1 MIIRI
6 SKTKIKIIKGDN
18 LSMELKE
25 FKKLK
30 VGDKVRIVK
39 EKTAEGCGWNRD
51 GLMDKWLGKI
61 MTVREKTFIGT
72 LLMEEDKDEWDGCLS
87 GGFCWS
93 NDMIDSVIKEE
104 TIVIK
109 SDGKTVTAYCGKDK
123 GVAVCSPDDEFDLY
137 TGAKLAL
144 DRLFGKEE
152 KSEKEKKSGLEPID
166 ISGSGVL
173 YFKDMDTG
181 EWKKLS
187 DVKEVK
193 TVKEI
198 KRPATVGEWIKI
210 TDDQKSHGHYKKGDI
225 LQVYDRYDGISFN
238 GVFCNL
244 NIKVER
250 KKPFEL
256 GYISR
261 AGNLVIW
268 DYEYVVL
275 EGYEPPKEEPK
286 PEVKEVKRPATV
298 GEWIKIVKPI
308 LNCGMYKKDDIL
320 KVVRLGDYNLTNGGV
335 YCDRTYI
342 IIAGDEYVV
351 LEGYQPE

>member
-1 MIIRI
+1 
-6 SKTKIKIIKGDN
+6 
-18 LSMELKE
+18 MELKE

-39 EKTAEGCGWNRD
+39 VKNCWGWNGS

-61 MTVREKTFIGT
+61 MTVRSIDTMFDSV
-72 LLMEEDKDEWDGCLS
+72 LMEEDKKEGYSMGWHW
-87 GGFCWS
+87 FPE
-93 NDMIDSVIKEE
+93 MIEEKVEKIKD

-152 KSEKEKKSGLEPID
+152 KKSGLEPID
-166 ISGSGVL
+166 IIGSGFF
-173 YFKDMDTG
+173 YFIKDNI
-181 EWKKLS
+181 
-187 DVKEVK
+187 KEVK
-193 TVKEI
+193 IIKEV
-198 KRPATVGEWIKI
+198 KRPAKVGEWIKI

-244 NIKVER
+244 KIKVER

-261 AGNLVIW
+261 DGNLVIW

-275 EGYEPPKEEPK
+275 ESYEPPKEEPK
-286 PEVKEVKRPATV
+286 PEVKEVKRKAVV
-298 GEWIKIVKPI
+298 GEYIKIVNPYFT
-308 LNCGMYKKDDIL
+308 GDMYKKDDIL
-320 KVVRLGDYNLTNGGV
+320 KVVRLGDYHLTNGGV
-335 YCDRTYI
+335 YCDRKDI
-342 IIAGDEYVV
+342 VICGDEYVV